1 MLKNPDIPSIAAFRD
16 AVYSVVAAIPRGK
29 VMSYGQIADLVDAPG
44 HARLVG
50 HVLSGAPSIYP
61 CHRVVNSV
69 GRTVPGWPEQRM
81 MLEKEGVGFKSN
93 GYVNMKDFRWCPDAD
108 VDFPEKQ

>member
-1 MLKNPDIPSIAAFRD
+1 MLKNPDIPSTSAFRD
-16 AVYSVVAAIPRGK
+16 AVYSVVAAIPSGK
-29 VMSYGQIADLVDAPG
+29 VMSYGQISDIVDAPG

-81 MLEKEGVGFKSN
+81 LLEKEGVGFKPN
-93 GYVNMKDFRWCPDAD
+93 GHVDMKKYRWEP
-108 VDFPEKQ
+108 

>member
-1 MLKNPDIPSIAAFRD
+1 MLKCPDIPSTSEFRE
-16 AVYSVVAAIPRGK
+16 AVYSIVAAIPKGK
-29 VMSYGQIADLVDAPG
+29 VMSYGQISDLVDAPG

-50 HVLSGAPSIYP
+50 HVLSGAPPIYP

-81 MLEKEGVGFKSN
+81 LLEKEGVKFKSN
-93 GYVNMKDFRWCPDAD
+93 GHVDMKTFRWS
-108 VDFPEKQ
+108 PENQSAEK

>member
-1 MLKNPDIPSIAAFRD
+1 MLKCPDIPSTAAFRD
-16 AVYSVVAAIPRGK
+16 AVLSIVAVIPRGR

-50 HVLSGAPSIYP
+50 HVLSGAPAAYP

-81 MLEKEGVGFKSN
+81 LLEKEGVRFKPN
-93 GYVNMKDFRWCPDAD
+93 GHVEMKAFRWYPDM
-108 VDFPEKQ
+108 

>member
-1 MLKNPDIPSIAAFRD
+1 MLRCPDIPSTAAFRD
-16 AVYSVVAAIPRGK
+16 AVYSIVASIPKGR

-50 HVLSGAPSIYP
+50 HVLSGAPPVYP

-69 GRTVPGWPEQRM
+69 GRTVPGWPEQRT
-81 MLEKEGVGFKSN
+81 MLEKEGVRFKQN
-93 GYVNMKDFRWCPDAD
+93 GYVDMKACRWW
-108 VDFPEKQ
+108 PE

>member
-1 MLKNPDIPSIAAFRD
+1 MLKCPYIPSTSVFRD
-16 AVYSVVAAIPRGK
+16 AVYSVVAAIPKGR

-50 HVLSGAPSIYP
+50 HVLSGAPAVYP
-61 CHRVVNSV
+61 CHRVANSV

-81 MLEKEGVGFKSN
+81 MLEQEGVGFKEN
-93 GYVNMKDFRWCPDAD
+93 GHVDMKRYRWMPDCCQSDF
-108 VDFPEKQ
+108 

>member
-1 MLKNPDIPSIAAFRD
+1 MLKCPDIPSAAAFRD
-16 AVYSVVAAIPRGK
+16 AVYSIVASIPRGK

-50 HVLSGAPSIYP
+50 HVLSGAPPIYP

-69 GRTVPGWPEQRM
+69 GRTVPGWRQQRELLEQ
-81 MLEKEGVGFKSN
+81 EGIGFKPN
-93 GYVNMKDFRWCPDAD
+93 GHVDMKTFRWSP
-108 VDFPEKQ
+108 Q